1 MNDKSEE
8 FIDISI
14 RVGNSFDWKL
24 VMPGKSY
31 NFRVYRDTRIG
42 ELKSI
47 FCDCLAND
55 NKTIKDIL
63 ERYEIFTKKIIRLYE
78 DDYVKDAFS
87 DPNSSIKDIIDRDEN
102 IFYAL
107 LI

>member
-1 MNDKSEE
+1 MTDKSEE

-14 RVGNSFDWKL
+14 HVGNSFDWKL
-24 VMPGKSY
+24 IVPGKSY

-47 FCDCLAND
+47 FCDCLANG
-55 NKTIKDIL
+55 NETIKDIL

-87 DPNSSIKDIIDRDEN
+87 ESNSSIKEIIKRGEN

>member
-1 MNDKSEE
+1 MTDKSEE

-24 VMPGKSY
+24 IVPGKTY
-31 NFRVYRDTRIG
+31 NFRVYRDTKIG

-47 FCDCLAND
+47 FCDCLANG
-55 NKTIKDIL
+55 NETIKDML
-63 ERYEIFTKKIIRLYE
+63 ERYELFTKKIIRLYE
-78 DDYVKDAFS
+78 DACVKDAFS
-87 DPNSSIKDIIDRDEN
+87 EHNSSIKEIIDRDEN

>member
-1 MNDKSEE
+1 MTDKSEE

-14 RVGNSFDWKL
+14 RIGNSFDWKL
-24 VMPGKSY
+24 IMPGKSY
-31 NFRVYRDTRIG
+31 NFRVYKDTKIG
-42 ELKSI
+42 ELKRI
-47 FCDCLAND
+47 FCDCLANG
-55 NKTIKDIL
+55 NETIKDIL

-78 DDYVKDAFS
+78 DDRVKDAFS
-87 DPNSSIKDIIDRDEN
+87 DPNASIKDIIDRDEN